1 MLQFLEI
8 DMDLNAKLYLNC
20 TLYVKTLIIFLKLWT
35 INVKNPLPYFCTV
48 DISLCQFLNS
58 SYWLDCLETPH
69 NIEQN
74 ILMLDQK
81 DWRSDNRILDKCST
95 YLLYHAPHFL
105 LELERVGCSG
115 CFFPSLFKRW
125 TVILCQCVCL
135 HLMCLCVCLY
145 LTFVYYSRFT
155 DCLL

>member
-1 MLQFLEI
+1 MLQFIDI
-8 DMDLNAKLYLNC
+8 DMDLNTKLYLNC
-20 TLYVKTLIIFLKLWT
+20 TLYVKTLILFLKLWT

-58 SYWLDCLETPH
+58 SHWLECLETSH

-95 YLLYHAPHFL
+95 YFIMLSISCLNWKGWSVRGVFSLL
-105 LELERVGCSG
+105 CSNDEQW
-115 CFFPSLFKRW
+115 F
-125 TVILCQCVCL
+125 CVS
-135 HLMCLCVCLY
+135 VFAS
-145 LTFVYYSRFT
+145 T
-155 DCLL
+155 